1 MKESVAKPNIEL
13 VKKYQKT
20 LQAVRNESSNI
31 IVGQEEVINGLLSA
45 LLCDGHVLL
54 EGIPGIAKT
63 LIVRTI
69 AKVTGCQYSRIQ
81 FTADLLPTDLVGLT
95 TYIKEKD
102 EFHITKGP
110 VFANFVIADEINRSP
125 PKCVL
130 KDTEILMPNGSINN
144 IEKVFNDYSGDL
156 VLKENNEEF
165 YIPKK
170 ELKVMSFDPRDKKI
184 KPKTV
189 KYLYKQLTKNPYYE
203 ITLKSGRTIKTSP
216 VHPFFSFNGR
226 NVYNIPAQELKI
238 DDCVL
243 IPKRIN
249 LNYDNKLNYKE
260 EILKEVKD
268 ARNEIIRRQKLYE
281 KVQKL
286 KYKKIAEIKKDL
298 NLDDKDSRLAKL
310 YLKYKPKYID
320 LEINENSFII
330 IPKKPGEIK
339 SIIMPSEVTKEL
351 SHFIALLIS
360 EGSQNK
366 NKFCLSMRDK
376 EIVEYFIKLLNN
388 LFAINTNLYRDK
400 RDGQYR
406 IVLSSKLLE
415 KLLFALNYKLDSK
428 ADNKDIPNFIMQA
441 SDDVIKEFLGMYY
454 EGDGGV
460 SRDCIKVVTKS
471 RQLANK
477 ISYLLLRFGLVARIN
492 HEFTKTNC
500 GEGYFYNLRLYGND
514 LNIFRDKVG
523 FFSEAKNNKLTE
535 CCGNVSVNKNDTI
548 PYIHSKIREL
558 RKNNNITHTQF
569 YNATGMHAHNLENH
583 NNRFGISRHSL
594 KLICQSLNGFE
605 ELNEIVKS
613 DFYCDYVKS
622 ITITYPKNDYYLY
635 DFTIDETHSF
645 IGGFGGIILHN
656 TQSALLESMQ
666 EKQVT
671 IGTKTYKLPD
681 PFFVMATQNPIE
693 SSGVYPLPEAQIDRF
708 LFKIKIEYPKFSEES
723 QILKKNITL
732 QRFDE
737 VNLRSVTNPKEI
749 LKMQD
754 FVKNVYLSKDVEN
767 YVIRLVDAT
776 RNPHKYKI
784 NSGQYIE
791 WGCSPRASIGLY
803 IAAKAE
809 ALIKGNNYVTPAH
822 VKAVAHNVMRHRIL
836 LNYEGQA
843 ENIKT
848 DDIITEVLSKVPIP

>member
-1 MKESVAKPNIEL
+1 MKESVPKPNIEL

-20 LQAVRNESSNI
+20 LQAVRNESSKI
-31 IVGQEEVINGLLSA
+31 VVGQEEVINGLLSA

-125 PKCVL
+125 PK
-130 KDTEILMPNGSINN
+130 
-144 IEKVFNDYSGDL
+144 
-156 VLKENNEEF
+156 
-165 YIPKK
+165 
-170 ELKVMSFDPRDKKI
+170 
-184 KPKTV
+184 
-189 KYLYKQLTKNPYYE
+189 
-203 ITLKSGRTIKTSP
+203 
-216 VHPFFSFNGR
+216 
-226 NVYNIPAQELKI
+226 
-238 DDCVL
+238 
-243 IPKRIN
+243 
-249 LNYDNKLNYKE
+249 
-260 EILKEVKD
+260 
-268 ARNEIIRRQKLYE
+268 
-281 KVQKL
+281 
-286 KYKKIAEIKKDL
+286 
-298 NLDDKDSRLAKL
+298 
-310 YLKYKPKYID
+310 
-320 LEINENSFII
+320 
-330 IPKKPGEIK
+330 
-339 SIIMPSEVTKEL
+339 
-351 SHFIALLIS
+351 
-360 EGSQNK
+360 
-366 NKFCLSMRDK
+366 
-376 EIVEYFIKLLNN
+376 
-388 LFAINTNLYRDK
+388 
-400 RDGQYR
+400 
-406 IVLSSKLLE
+406 
-415 KLLFALNYKLDSK
+415 
-428 ADNKDIPNFIMQA
+428 
-441 SDDVIKEFLGMYY
+441 
-454 EGDGGV
+454 
-460 SRDCIKVVTKS
+460 
-471 RQLANK
+471 
-477 ISYLLLRFGLVARIN
+477 
-492 HEFTKTNC
+492 
-500 GEGYFYNLRLYGND
+500 
-514 LNIFRDKVG
+514 
-523 FFSEAKNNKLTE
+523 
-535 CCGNVSVNKNDTI
+535 
-548 PYIHSKIREL
+548 
-558 RKNNNITHTQF
+558 
-569 YNATGMHAHNLENH
+569 
-583 NNRFGISRHSL
+583 
-594 KLICQSLNGFE
+594 
-605 ELNEIVKS
+605 
-613 DFYCDYVKS
+613 
-622 ITITYPKNDYYLY
+622 
-635 DFTIDETHSF
+635 
-645 IGGFGGIILHN
+645 

-767 YVIRLVDAT
+767 YVIKLVDAT

-791 WGCSPRASIGLY
+791 WGASPRASIGLY